1 MTHKVGP
8 KGQVVLPKAMRDRLG
23 IQPGDE
29 VVFDDRDEEIVVRRA
44 RSKAEVLDDLVGMLC
59 DERDPIP
66 LTAAVEAEHRWE
78 IAHDELREAEWALR
92 EHQRRMTV

>member
-44 RSKAEVLDDLVGMLC
+44 RSRAEVLDDLVGMLC
-59 DERDPIP
+59 DKQDPIP

-92 EHQRRMTV
+92 EHQRRTTA

>member
-44 RSKAEVLDDLVGMLC
+44 RSKAEVLDDLVGMLR
-59 DERDPIP
+59 DEQDPIP

-92 EHQRRMTV
+92 EHRSRMSA

>member
-29 VVFDDRDEEIVVRRA
+29 VVFNDRDEEIVVRRA
-44 RSKAEVLDDLVGMLC
+44 RSKSEVLDDLVGMLR
-59 DERDPIP
+59 DEQDPIP

-92 EHQRRMTV
+92 EHQSRTSA